1 MHTNEMKN
9 DLYFLARGVLR
20 DASNTWEITLE
31 LRLPFRWTK
40 SAFLDH
46 STGRLYSN
54 CYPFLLRGWLF
65 FLRFLC
71 DLEPSPALKPS
82 RRCLLQ
88 AVTRDW
94 RMLVELKSSLIFLC
108 SMYVCVSYPTHT
120 APVVVDGERKY
131 DDRELK
137 REGSTKMHQIELFLN
152 ARRVFCSSRERSS
165 DRQVLYA
172 QRVYQWS
179 QTR

>member
-1 MHTNEMKN
+1 MHTDEMKN
-9 DLYFLARGVLR
+9 DLHFLARGVLR
-20 DASNTWEITLE
+20 VASNTWEITLVS
-31 LRLPFRWTK
+31 LLPFRWTK
-40 SAFLDH
+40 SAFRDH
-46 STGRLYSN
+46 STGHLYSN

-94 RMLVELKSSLIFLC
+94 RMLKWKVRLYFCALC
-108 SMYVCVSYPTHT
+108 MCVSYPTHT
-120 APVVVDGERKY
+120 APVVVEGERKY